1 MNLQEI
7 LDQEINTEQQIIQE
21 LNKRSDLDD
30 RSKQQ
35 IRDRVYDTYRNFI
48 LLNEIENH

>member
-21 LNKRSDLDD
+21 LNNRSDLDD
-30 RSKQQ
+30 QSKQQ
-35 IRDRVYDTYRNFI
+35 IRDRVYDTYRNLI
-48 LLNEIENH
+48 YLNELENH